1 MKRQLGAAFS
11 ISDSKR
17 GVPFMSRQESREGNT
32 GQEKT
37 NQRDTTLL
45 LVDDEKVNLVL
56 TAQIFHNRGFRVLT
70 ATNAAEALVLA
81 KSEQPEVVLLDYFM
95 PGKDGF
101 TTLKEIKN
109 TFPDIYVIILT
120 GKGSEEI
127 AVSLM
132 KAGASDYVLKPFVNQ
147 DLVERVEKV
156 LKVREVELRN
166 RELLQ
171 ERDRLLLEI
180 ESWNRMLEKRVEEKS
195 LELQKVQE
203 EIVQTEKMSTLGYI
217 SAGMA
222 HEIRNPLNSIGLY
235 AQLLKGGLDDPER
248 FEFLEKIEMEVRRI
262 DGILRKLMDA
272 VKRPRYHLQQ
282 VSIPVVIDSLLE
294 LFQSRAKMHGIR
306 IERDYRAKP
315 PQILADLT
323 EVEQIFSNL
332 FANSIEEMTDGG
344 VLTIVLEQKEDMV
357 HIDVIDTGK
366 GIPQEDLQ
374 RIFDPFFTTKSSGT
388 GLGLS
393 VVLRIIRTY
402 NGKIEVKSE
411 AGKGTTFSITL
422 PLHSPE
428 S

>member
-1 MKRQLGAAFS
+1 MLPFPFLSAEG
-11 ISDSKR
+11 
-17 GVPFMSRQESREGNT
+17 GVPFMPRQELREDKT
-32 GQEKT
+32 AVEKT

-70 ATNAAEALVLA
+70 ASNAAEALALA
-81 KSEQPEVVLLDYFM
+81 KSERPEVVLLDYFM

-101 TTLKEIKN
+101 STLKEIRN

-147 DLVERVEKV
+147 DLVDRVEKV
-156 LKVREVELRN
+156 LKVREVEIRN

-180 ESWNRMLEKRVEEKS
+180 ESWNRMLEMRVHEKS
-195 LELQKVQE
+195 LELQKIQD

-235 AQLLKGGLDDPER
+235 AQLLKGDLDDPER

-272 VKRPRYHLQQ
+272 VKRPRYNLQQ

-306 IERDYRAKP
+306 IEREFRATP
-315 PQILADLT
+315 PHILADLT

-332 FANSIEEMTDGG
+332 FANSIDEMTDGG
-344 VLTIVLEQKEDMV
+344 LLTIVLEQKENMV
-357 HIDVIDTGK
+357 HIDVTDTGK
-366 GIPQEDLQ
+366 GIPHEDLQ

-411 AGKGTTFSITL
+411 AGKGTTFSVSL
-422 PLHSPE
+422 PLLSPE

>member
-1 MKRQLGAAFS
+1 MSSQEMQYYNSVTQQNAKR
-11 ISDSKR
+11 
-17 GVPFMSRQESREGNT
+17 N
-32 GQEKT
+32 
-37 NQRDTTLL
+37 TTLL

-56 TAQIFHNRGFRVLT
+56 TAQIFRNRGFRVLT
-70 ATNAAEALVLA
+70 AANASEALVLA
-81 KSEQPEVVLLDYFM
+81 KDEQPEIVLLDYFM

-101 TTLKEIKN
+101 STLKEIKSN
-109 TFPDIYVIILT
+109 FPDIYVIILT

-127 AVSLM
+127 AVALM
-132 KAGASDYVLKPFVNQ
+132 KAGASDYILKPFVNQ
-147 DLVERVEKV
+147 DLVERVDKV
-156 LKVREVELRN
+156 LKVREVEIRN
-166 RELLQ
+166 RELVQ

-180 ESWNRMLEKRVEEKS
+180 ESWNRTLELRVEEKTM
-195 LELQKVQE
+195 ELQKVQE

-235 AQLLKGGLDDPER
+235 AQLIKGGLDDPER
-248 FEFLEKIEMEVRRI
+248 LDFLQKIEMEVRRI

-282 VSIPVVIDSLLE
+282 VSIPAIIDSLLD
-294 LFQSRAKMHGIR
+294 LYQSRAKMHGIR
-306 IERDYRAKP
+306 IKRDFRAQP
-315 PQILADLT
+315 PHILADAS

-332 FANSIEEMTDGG
+332 FANAIEEMIGG
-344 VLTIVLEQKEDMV
+344 GDLTIVLEQNEDTV

-374 RIFDPFFTTKSSGT
+374 RIFDPFYTTKNSGT

-402 NGKIEVKSE
+402 NGKIEVNSE
-411 AGKGTTFSITL
+411 LGKGTTFSVSL

>member
-1 MKRQLGAAFS
+1 MTS
-11 ISDSKR
+11 
-17 GVPFMSRQESREGNT
+17 QELQEVNT

-70 ATNAAEALVLA
+70 ASNAAEALALA
-81 KSEQPEVVLLDYFM
+81 KCEQPEVVLLDYFM

-156 LKVREVELRN
+156 LKVREVEIRN

-195 LELQKVQE
+195 LELQKVQA

-282 VSIPVVIDSLLE
+282 VSIPKVIDSLLE

-344 VLTIVLEQKEDMV
+344 VLTIVLDQIEDMV

-366 GIPQEDLQ
+366 GIPHDDLQ

>member
-1 MKRQLGAAFS
+1 M
-11 ISDSKR
+11 
-17 GVPFMSRQESREGNT
+17 PRQEMQEGKT
-32 GQEKT
+32 GQEKA

-56 TAQIFHNRGFRVLT
+56 TAQIFNNRGFRVLT
-70 ATNAAEALVLA
+70 ASNAAEALALA

-109 TFPDIYVIILT
+109 TYPDIYVIILT

-195 LELQKVQE
+195 MELQKIQE

-235 AQLLKGGLDDPER
+235 AQLLKGGLEDPER
-248 FEFLEKIEMEVRRI
+248 FEFLDKIESEVQRI

-282 VSIPVVIDSLLE
+282 VSIPMVIDSLLE
-294 LFQSRAKMHGIR
+294 LYQPRTKMHGIK
-306 IERDYRAKP
+306 IERDFRSKP
-315 PQILADLT
+315 PHILADLT

-344 VLTIVLEQKEDMV
+344 VLTIVLEQKEDLV

-366 GIPQEDLQ
+366 GIPHEDLQ

-402 NGKIEVKSE
+402 HGKIEVKSE
-411 AGKGTTFSITL
+411 PGTGTTVSVTL
-422 PLHSPE
+422 PLRSPE

>member
-1 MKRQLGAAFS
+1 MSSQEMQDYNSVAQQNAKR
-11 ISDSKR
+11 
-17 GVPFMSRQESREGNT
+17 N
-32 GQEKT
+32 
-37 NQRDTTLL
+37 TTLL

-56 TAQIFHNRGFRVLT
+56 TAQIFRNRGFRVLT
-70 ATNAAEALVLA
+70 AANASEALVLA
-81 KSEQPEVVLLDYFM
+81 KDEQPEIVLLDYFM

-101 TTLKEIKN
+101 STLKEIKSN
-109 TFPDIYVIILT
+109 FPDIYVIILT

-127 AVSLM
+127 AVALM
-132 KAGASDYVLKPFVNQ
+132 KAGASDYILKPFVNQ
-147 DLVERVEKV
+147 DLVERVDKV
-156 LKVREVELRN
+156 LKVREVEIRN
-166 RELLQ
+166 RELVQ

-180 ESWNRMLEKRVEEKS
+180 ESWNRTLELRVEEKTM
-195 LELQKVQE
+195 ELQKVQE

-235 AQLLKGGLDDPER
+235 AQLIKGGLDDPER
-248 FEFLEKIEMEVRRI
+248 LDFLQKIEMEVRRI

-282 VSIPVVIDSLLE
+282 VSIPAIIDSLLD
-294 LFQSRAKMHGIR
+294 LYQSRAKMHGIR
-306 IERDYRAKP
+306 IKRDFRAQP
-315 PQILADLT
+315 PHILADAS

-332 FANSIEEMTDGG
+332 FANAIEEMIGG
-344 VLTIVLEQKEDMV
+344 GDLTIVLEQNEDTV

-374 RIFDPFFTTKSSGT
+374 RIFDPFYTTKNSGT

-402 NGKIEVKSE
+402 NGKIEVNSE
-411 AGKGTTFSITL
+411 LGKGTTFSVSL

>member
-1 MKRQLGAAFS
+1 VSRHEIKKYKSAEQLA
-11 ISDSKR
+11 
-17 GVPFMSRQESREGNT
+17 
-32 GQEKT
+32 
-37 NQRDTTLL
+37 QRNTTLL
-45 LVDDEKVNLVL
+45 IVDDEKVNLVL
-56 TAQIFHNRGFRVLT
+56 TAQLFRNRGFKVLT
-70 ATNAAEALVLA
+70 ASNATDALELVE
-81 KSEQPEVVLLDYFM
+81 KEQPEIVLLDYFM

-101 TTLKEIKN
+101 STLTEIKLK
-109 TFPDIYVIILT
+109 FPDIYVIILT

-127 AVSLM
+127 AVTLM
-132 KAGASDYVLKPFVNQ
+132 KAGASDYVLKPFLNQ
-147 DLVERVEKV
+147 DLLERVEKV
-156 LKVREVELRN
+156 LKVREVEIRN
-166 RELLQ
+166 RELLI
-171 ERDRLLLEI
+171 ERDRLLKEI
-180 ESWNRMLEKRVEEKS
+180 ESWNRMLEMRVAEKT

-282 VSIPVVIDSLLE
+282 VSIPKVIDSLLE

-306 IERDYRAKP
+306 IDRDYRANP
-315 PQILADLT
+315 PQILADAT
-323 EVEQIFSNL
+323 EIEQIFSNL
-332 FANSIEEMTDGG
+332 FANSIEEMADGG
-344 VLTIVLEQKEDMV
+344 VLTILLEQKEDTV
-357 HIDVIDTGK
+357 NIDVTDTGK
-366 GIPQEDLQ
+366 GIPHDDLQ
-374 RIFDPFFTTKSSGT
+374 RIFDPFYTTKNTGT

-411 AGKGTTFSITL
+411 MGKGTTFSVSL
-422 PLHSPE
+422 PLLSQD

>member
-1 MKRQLGAAFS
+1 M
-11 ISDSKR
+11 
-17 GVPFMSRQESREGNT
+17 PRQEGKVAM
-32 GQEKT
+32 EKT
-37 NQRDTTLL
+37 AQRNSTLL

-70 ATNAAEALVLA
+70 ASNSVEALRLA

-95 PGKDGF
+95 PGTDGF
-101 TTLKEIKN
+101 STLKEIKSK
-109 TFPDIYVIILT
+109 FPDMYVIILT

-147 DLVERVEKV
+147 DLVERVDKV
-156 LKVREVELRN
+156 LKVRDVEIRN
-166 RELLQ
+166 RELIQ

-180 ESWNRMLEKRVEEKS
+180 ESWNRTLEKRVEENTR
-195 LELQKVQE
+195 ELQKVQA

-282 VSIPVVIDSLLE
+282 VSIPSVIDSLLD
-294 LFQSRAKMHGIR
+294 LFQSRAKMHGIK
-306 IERDYRAKP
+306 IERDYRATP
-315 PQILADLT
+315 PLILADVT

-344 VLTIVLEQKEDMV
+344 HLMIVLDQKEDMV
-357 HIDVIDTGK
+357 YIDVIDTGK
-366 GIPQEDLQ
+366 GIPQEDLK

-411 AGKGTTFSITL
+411 VGKGTTFSVSL
-422 PLHSPE
+422 PLRSPE

>member
-1 MKRQLGAAFS
+1 
-11 ISDSKR
+11 
-17 GVPFMSRQESREGNT
+17 MSRQDI
-32 GQEKT
+32 QENSSASDQT
-37 NQRDTTLL
+37 SQRNTTLL

-56 TAQIFHNRGFRVLT
+56 TAQIFRNRGYRVLT
-70 ATNAAEALVLA
+70 ASNATEALDLV
-81 KSEQPEVVLLDYFM
+81 KNEQPEVVLLDYFM

-101 TTLKEIKN
+101 STLKDIKSN
-109 TFPDIYVIILT
+109 FPDIYVVILT

-127 AVSLM
+127 AVALM

-156 LKVREVELRN
+156 LKVREMEIRN
-166 RELLQ
+166 RELIQ
-171 ERDRLLLEI
+171 ERDRLLQEI
-180 ESWNRMLEKRVEEKS
+180 EAWNQMLELRVEEKT
-195 LELQKVQE
+195 LELQSVQQ

-235 AQLLKGGLDDPER
+235 VQLLKGSLDDPER
-248 FEFLEKIEMEVRRI
+248 DEFLEKIEMEVRRI

-282 VSIPVVIDSLLE
+282 VSVPKVIDSLLD
-294 LFQSRAKMHGIR
+294 LYQSRAKMHGIH
-306 IERDYRAKP
+306 IERDYRVIP
-315 PQILADLT
+315 PNILADAS

-332 FANSIEEMTDGG
+332 FANSIDEMVDGG
-344 VLTIVLEQKEDMV
+344 ILKIVLDQNEDSI

-366 GIPQEDLQ
+366 GIPHEDLQ
-374 RIFDPFFTTKSSGT
+374 RVFDPFYTTKTSGT

-411 AGKGTTFSITL
+411 TGKGTTFSVSL
-422 PLHSPE
+422 PLVSSE
-428 S
+428 T

>member
-1 MKRQLGAAFS
+1 MSKQEIEKYKSAEQAA
-11 ISDSKR
+11 
-17 GVPFMSRQESREGNT
+17 
-32 GQEKT
+32 
-37 NQRDTTLL
+37 QRNTTLL

-56 TAQIFHNRGFRVLT
+56 TAQIFRNRGFRVLT
-70 ATNAAEALVLA
+70 ASNAADALELA
-81 KSEQPEVVLLDYFM
+81 KKEQPEIVLLDYFM

-101 TTLKEIKN
+101 STLTEIKDK
-109 TFPDIYVIILT
+109 FPDIYVIILT

-127 AVSLM
+127 AVALM
-132 KAGASDYVLKPFVNQ
+132 KAGASDYVLKPFLNL

-156 LKVREVELRN
+156 LKVREVEIRN
-166 RELLQ
+166 RELVQ
-171 ERDRLLLEI
+171 ERDRLLQEI
-180 ESWNRMLEKRVEEKS
+180 ESWNRMLERRVDEKT

-248 FEFLEKIEMEVRRI
+248 FEFLQKIEMEVRRI
-262 DGILRKLMDA
+262 DGILIKLMDA

-282 VSIPVVIDSLLE
+282 VSIPKTIDSLLE

-306 IERDYRAKP
+306 IERDYRSTP
-315 PQILADLT
+315 PQILADAT
-323 EVEQIFSNL
+323 EIEQIFSNL
-332 FANSIEEMTDGG
+332 FSNSIEEMVEGG
-344 VLTIVLEQKEDMV
+344 VLKIVLAQKEDTI
-357 HIDVIDTGK
+357 HIDVTDTGK
-366 GIPQEDLQ
+366 GIPHEDLQ
-374 RIFDPFFTTKSSGT
+374 RIFDPFYTTKNSGT

-411 AGKGTTFSITL
+411 VGKGTTFSVSL
-422 PLHSPE
+422 PLLAPDS
-428 S
+428 

>member
-1 MKRQLGAAFS
+1 
-11 ISDSKR
+11 
-17 GVPFMSRQESREGNT
+17 MSRQEIKKYKSAE
-32 GQEKT
+32 QAA
-37 NQRDTTLL
+37 QRNTTLL

-56 TAQIFHNRGFRVLT
+56 TAQIFRNRGFRVLT
-70 ATNAAEALVLA
+70 ASNAADALELA
-81 KSEQPEVVLLDYFM
+81 KKEQPEIVLLDYFM

-101 TTLKEIKN
+101 STLTEIKLN
-109 TFPDIYVIILT
+109 FPDIYVIILT

-127 AVSLM
+127 AVTLM
-132 KAGASDYVLKPFVNQ
+132 KAGASDYVLKPFLNL

-156 LKVREVELRN
+156 LKVREVEIRN
-166 RELLQ
+166 RELVQ
-171 ERDRLLLEI
+171 ERDRLLQEI
-180 ESWNRMLEKRVEEKS
+180 ESWNRMLERRVDEKT

-235 AQLLKGGLDDPER
+235 AQLLKGGLDDPDR

-262 DGILRKLMDA
+262 DGILIKLMDA

-282 VSIPVVIDSLLE
+282 VSIPKTIDSLLE

-306 IERDYRAKP
+306 IERDYRSTP
-315 PQILADLT
+315 PQILADAT
-323 EVEQIFSNL
+323 EIEQIFSNL
-332 FANSIEEMTDGG
+332 FSNSIEEMAEGG
-344 VLTIVLEQKEDMV
+344 VLKIVLSQKEDTI
-357 HIDVIDTGK
+357 HIDVTDTGK
-366 GIPQEDLQ
+366 GIPHEDLQ
-374 RIFDPFFTTKSSGT
+374 RIFDPFYTTKNSGT

-411 AGKGTTFSITL
+411 VGKGTTFSVSL
-422 PLHSPE
+422 PLPASD

>member
-1 MKRQLGAAFS
+1 
-11 ISDSKR
+11 
-17 GVPFMSRQESREGNT
+17 MSRHEIKKYKSAEQLA
-32 GQEKT
+32 
-37 NQRDTTLL
+37 QRNTTLL
-45 LVDDEKVNLVL
+45 IVDDEKVNLVL
-56 TAQIFHNRGFRVLT
+56 TAQLFRNRGFKVLT
-70 ATNAAEALVLA
+70 ASNASDALELVE
-81 KSEQPEVVLLDYFM
+81 KEQPEIVLLDYFM

-101 TTLKEIKN
+101 STLTEIKLK
-109 TFPDIYVIILT
+109 FPDIYVIILT

-127 AVSLM
+127 AVTLM
-132 KAGASDYVLKPFVNQ
+132 KAGASDYVLKPFLHQ
-147 DLVERVEKV
+147 DLLERVEKV
-156 LKVREVELRN
+156 IKVREVEIRN
-166 RELLQ
+166 RELVL
-171 ERDRLLLEI
+171 ERDRLLKEI
-180 ESWNRMLEKRVEEKS
+180 ETWNRMLEMRVAEKT

-235 AQLLKGGLDDPER
+235 VQLLKGGLDDPER

-282 VSIPVVIDSLLE
+282 VSIPKVIDSLLE

-306 IERDYRAKP
+306 IERDYRANP
-315 PQILADLT
+315 PHILADAT
-323 EVEQIFSNL
+323 EIEQIFSNL
-332 FANSIEEMTDGG
+332 FANSIEEMAEGG
-344 VLTIVLEQKEDMV
+344 VLTILLEQTDDTV
-357 HIDVIDTGK
+357 NIDVTDTGK
-366 GIPQEDLQ
+366 GIPHVDLQ
-374 RIFDPFFTTKSSGT
+374 RIFDPFYTTKNSGT

-411 AGKGTTFSITL
+411 IGKGTTFSVSL
-422 PLHSPE
+422 PLLSPD

>member
-1 MKRQLGAAFS
+1 M
-11 ISDSKR
+11 
-17 GVPFMSRQESREGNT
+17 PRQELREGET
-32 GQEKT
+32 AVAQA

-56 TAQIFHNRGFRVLT
+56 TAQIFLNRGFRVLT
-70 ATNAAEALVLA
+70 ASNAAEALALA
-81 KSEQPEVVLLDYFM
+81 RSEQPEVVLLDYFM

-195 LELQKVQE
+195 MELQKVQE

-282 VSIPVVIDSLLE
+282 VSLPKVIDSLLE
-294 LFQSRAKMHGIR
+294 LFQSRAKLHGIK
-306 IERDYRAKP
+306 IEREYRTTP

-332 FANSIEEMTDGG
+332 IANSIEEMTDGG
-344 VLTIVLEQKEDMV
+344 VLTIILEQKDDNV
-357 HIDVIDTGK
+357 HIDVTDTGK
-366 GIPQEDLQ
+366 GIPHEDLQ
-374 RIFDPFFTTKSSGT
+374 RIFDPFYTTKSSGT

-411 AGKGTTFSITL
+411 AGKGTTFSVSL

>member
-1 MKRQLGAAFS
+1 
-11 ISDSKR
+11 
-17 GVPFMSRQESREGNT
+17 MSRQEI
-32 GQEKT
+32 QENSSASDQT
-37 NQRDTTLL
+37 SQRNTTLL

-56 TAQIFHNRGFRVLT
+56 TAQIFRNRGYRVLT
-70 ATNAAEALVLA
+70 ASNATEALDLV
-81 KSEQPEVVLLDYFM
+81 KNEQPEVVLLDYFM

-101 TTLKEIKN
+101 STLKDIKSN
-109 TFPDIYVIILT
+109 FPDIYVVILT

-127 AVSLM
+127 AVALM

-156 LKVREVELRN
+156 LKVREMEIRN
-166 RELLQ
+166 RELIQ
-171 ERDRLLLEI
+171 ERDRLLQEI
-180 ESWNRMLEKRVEEKS
+180 EAWNQMLELRVEEKT
-195 LELQKVQE
+195 LELQSVQQ

-235 AQLLKGGLDDPER
+235 VQLLKGSLDDPER
-248 FEFLEKIEMEVRRI
+248 DEFLEKIEMEVRRI

-282 VSIPVVIDSLLE
+282 VSVPKVIDSLLD
-294 LFQSRAKMHGIR
+294 LYQSRAKMHGIH
-306 IERDYRAKP
+306 IERDYRVIP
-315 PQILADLT
+315 PNILADAS

-332 FANSIEEMTDGG
+332 FANSIDEMVDGG
-344 VLTIVLEQKEDMV
+344 ILKIVLDQNEDSI

-366 GIPQEDLQ
+366 GIPHEDLQ
-374 RIFDPFFTTKSSGT
+374 RVFDPFYTTKTSGT

-411 AGKGTTFSITL
+411 TGKGTTFSVSL
-422 PLHSPE
+422 PLVSSE
-428 S
+428 T

>member
-1 MKRQLGAAFS
+1 
-11 ISDSKR
+11 
-17 GVPFMSRQESREGNT
+17 MSRLEIKEYKSAEQLAHRN
-32 GQEKT
+32 
-37 NQRDTTLL
+37 TTLL
-45 LVDDEKVNLVL
+45 IVDDEKVNLVL
-56 TAQIFHNRGFRVLT
+56 TAQLFRNRGFKVLT
-70 ATNAAEALVLA
+70 ASNAEDALELVE
-81 KSEQPEVVLLDYFM
+81 KEHPEIVLLDYFM

-101 TTLKEIKN
+101 STLTEIKHK
-109 TFPDIYVIILT
+109 FPDIYVIILT

-127 AVSLM
+127 AVTLM
-132 KAGASDYVLKPFVNQ
+132 KAGASDYVLKPFLNQ
-147 DLVERVEKV
+147 DLLERVEKV
-156 LKVREVELRN
+156 LKVREVEIRN
-166 RELLQ
+166 RELLL
-171 ERDRLLLEI
+171 ERDRLLKEI
-180 ESWNRMLEKRVEEKS
+180 ESWNRMLEMRVAEKTM
-195 LELQKVQE
+195 ELQKVQE

-282 VSIPVVIDSLLE
+282 VSIPKVIDSLLE

-306 IERDYRAKP
+306 IDRDYRTNP
-315 PQILADLT
+315 PQILADAT
-323 EVEQIFSNL
+323 EIEQIFSNL
-332 FANSIEEMTDGG
+332 FANSIEEMAEGG
-344 VLTIVLEQKEDMV
+344 VLTILLEQKEDTV
-357 HIDVIDTGK
+357 NIDVTDTGK
-366 GIPQEDLQ
+366 GIPHDDLQ
-374 RIFDPFFTTKSSGT
+374 RIFDPFYTTKNTGT

-411 AGKGTTFSITL
+411 MGKGTTFSVSL
-422 PLHSPE
+422 PLLSQD